1 MTTREAARRWAAT
14 WAQAWPAAD
23 VAAIAAL
30 YAPAATFYSHPFRKP
45 QSPAEYAEWA
55 FSDQDAAACRFGEP
69 VVDGARAAVDWWV
82 VARTDPC
89 TLVLRTDRWFCGEAW
104 LGYRVVTGDQ
114 PRVEQVGALR
124 SKGLLGVVY
133 WRLVW
138 PIHLV
143 VFEIM
148 AKRQATVKKEAARS

>member
-1 MTTREAARRWAAT
+1 VTAREAARRWAAT

-69 VVDGARAAVDWWV
+69 VVDGARAAVDWW
-82 VARTDPC
+82 A
-89 TLVLRTDRWFCGEAW
+89 
-104 LGYRVVTGDQ
+104 VVTAKDGSEQSLAGTSLLRFGEDGLV
-114 PRVEQVGALR
+114 VEQRDAWGETSGRHDVPE
-124 SKGLLGVVY
+124 
-133 WRLVW
+133 W
-138 PIHLV
+138 
-143 VFEIM
+143 
-148 AKRQATVKKEAARS
+148 AA